1 METVVAEVDTA
12 AAVPLLR
19 RAVLEAAEGQP
30 RSFITAL
37 NPPRRTLH
45 SFIHPLIASTL
56 ADIWQAWPAASLLW
70 LAGFAYAVKNL
81 WATR

>member
-1 METVVAEVDTA
+1 VLDVVEGPP
-12 AAVPLLR
+12 PL
-19 RAVLEAAEGQP
+19 VL
-30 RSFITAL
+30 
-37 NPPRRTLH
+37 RTLSPPGALLITQH
-45 SFIHPLIASTL
+45 IHPLIASTL